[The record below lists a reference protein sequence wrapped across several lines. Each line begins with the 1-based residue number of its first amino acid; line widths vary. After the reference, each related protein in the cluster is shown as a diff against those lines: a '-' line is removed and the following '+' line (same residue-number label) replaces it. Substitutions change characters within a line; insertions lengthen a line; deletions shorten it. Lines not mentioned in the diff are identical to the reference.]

1 MTRPDADG
9 HSLETMFE
17 EHVTTIDHL
26 ELLLQAIRAPRTE
39 REQAIPRY
47 RELLVALLADLEEI
61 VVKHFLFEERQ
72 LFPLLRQ
79 AGKAELA
86 DVLAREHVAIRAATL
101 PVVSHLHAA
110 LAADPGENAWAEF
123 GQLARKLAEMHRTH
137 MQREES
143 EMVPVLRAM
152 PEEGEAAPIA

>member
-1 MTRPDADG
+1 MTRPEPGG

-17 EHVTTIDHL
+17 EHVTTINHL
-26 ELLLQAIRAPRTE
+26 ELLMQAIRAPRTA
-39 REQAIPRY
+39 RQQAIPRY

-79 AGKAELA
+79 TGKAELA
-86 DVLAREHVAIRAATL
+86 HELAREHVAIQAATL

-123 GQLARKLAEMHRTH
+123 GQLARKLADMHRTH

-143 EMVPVLRAM
+143 EMVPALRAM
-152 PEEGEAAPIA
+152 PEGEAAPAA